1 MLENLSF
8 FKYYQ
13 QGVNDLTTT
22 KVVRAARR
30 GKLQM
35 KFFNTIIFWL
45 KAARVHTM
53 PMSFMSWLVVFCWAI
68 KQGGSLFLGILAL
81 IGVML
86 AHLGVNLID
95 DYFDYKREVG
105 TIKSSDEKKSI
116 KMQKGKCKYLIDGK
130 ATLNQALIVIFV
142 YFGLA
147 ALIGL
152 YLLIVCG
159 WQVAAIAAVAAVFC
173 LLYPYLTYWG
183 LSEFAVGMTFGPML
197 FAGVSF
203 VMLGY
208 FSKDILLLSISTG
221 LLTIGLLHTH
231 ALMDYDF
238 DIKDNKKTLCTILGS
253 KQNGLLA
260 LGVMMAVAYINMG
273 VGIYLR
279 IFPFLTILTFFTIPL
294 AVVLYNLMKLNIEHP
309 EFVPERKFWMG
320 PMENW
325 EEIKAN
331 NAQNF
336 MLKFYIS
343 RNIMMFFT
351 ILLCIG
357 LIIG

>member
-1 MLENLSF
+1 
-8 FKYYQ
+8 
-13 QGVNDLTTT
+13 
-22 KVVRAARR
+22 
-30 GKLQM
+30 M
-35 KFFNTIIFWL
+35 KILDSIVFWL
-45 KAARVHTM
+45 KAARVHTL

-68 KQGGSLFLGILAL
+68 KHGGNIPLGILTL
-81 IGVML
+81 FGVMST
-86 AHLGVNLID
+86 HLGVNLID

-130 ATLNQALIVIFV
+130 ATLNQALFVVCV

-147 ALIGL
+147 SLIGL
-152 YLLIVCG
+152 FLLLTCG
-159 WQVAAIAAVAAVFC
+159 WQVALIAAVAAIFC
-173 LLYPYLTYWG
+173 LLYPFLTYCG
-183 LSEFAVGMTFGPML
+183 LSELAVGMTFAPLL

-208 FSKDILLLSISTG
+208 FSKDILLLSVSTG
-221 LLTIGLLHTH
+221 LLTVGLLHTH

-238 DIKDNKKTLCTILGS
+238 DVKDNKKTLCTILGS
-253 KQNGLLA
+253 KKKALIA
-260 LGVMMAVAYINMG
+260 LGLMMALAYVNIATG
-273 VGIYLR
+273 VWLKL
-279 IFPFLTILTFFTIPL
+279 FPAITLITFITIPL
-294 AVVLYNLMKLNIEHP
+294 AIALYVLMDSGIKHP
-309 EFVPERKFWMG
+309 EIIHEKKFWMG

-325 EEIKAN
+325 EEIKNN
-331 NAQNF
+331 NAQGF

-357 LIIG
+357 ILIG

>member
-1 MLENLSF
+1 
-8 FKYYQ
+8 
-13 QGVNDLTTT
+13 
-22 KVVRAARR
+22 
-30 GKLQM
+30 M
-35 KFFNTIIFWL
+35 KIFDTIFFWL
-45 KAARVHTM
+45 KAARVHTL

-68 KQGGSLFLGILAL
+68 KQGGNIFFGILAL

-86 AHLGVNLID
+86 AHLGVNLFD
-95 DYFDYKREVG
+95 DYSDYKKEVG

-116 KMQKGKCKYLIDGK
+116 KMQKGKCKYLIDSK
-130 ATLNQALIVIFV
+130 ATLNQALIVTFI

-147 ALIGL
+147 ALIGF
-152 YLLIVCG
+152 YFLIVCG
-159 WQVAAIAAVAAVFC
+159 WQVAAIAGIAAIFC
-173 LLYPYLTYWG
+173 LLYPLLSYCG
-183 LSEFAVGMTFGPML
+183 LAEVAVGMTFAPLL

-208 FSKDILLLSISTG
+208 FSKDILLLSISPG
-221 LLTIGLLHTH
+221 LLTVGLLHTH

-238 DIKDNKKTLCTILGS
+238 DIKDKKKTLCTVLGS
-253 KQNGLLA
+253 KQAALIA
-260 LGVMMAVAYINMG
+260 LGLMMAVAYINIAIGAFMG
-273 VGIYLR
+273 
-279 IFPFLTILTFFTIPL
+279 IFPLATIATLITIPL
-294 AVVLYNLMKLNIEHP
+294 PIALYNLMKLNLEHP
-309 EFVPERKFWMG
+309 EVIPEKKPWMG

-357 LIIG
+357 ILIG

>member
-1 MLENLSF
+1 M
-8 FKYYQ
+8 
-13 QGVNDLTTT
+13 
-22 KVVRAARR
+22 
-30 GKLQM
+30 KL
-35 KFFNTIIFWL
+35 FDTIIFWL
-45 KAARVHTM
+45 KAARVHTL

-68 KQGGSLFLGILAL
+68 KHGGNVLLGVLAL

-95 DYFDYKREVG
+95 DYFDFKREVK
-105 TIKSSDEKKSI
+105 TINSSDEKKSI

-130 ATLNQALIVIFV
+130 ASMNQLLIAIFV

-147 ALIGL
+147 SLIGL
-152 YLLIVCG
+152 VLLLVCG
-159 WQVAAIAAVAAVFC
+159 WQVALLAAIAAVFC
-173 LLYPYLTYWG
+173 LLYPFLSYCG
-183 LSEFAVGMTFGPML
+183 LSEFAVALTFAPLL

-208 FSKDILLLSISTG
+208 FSKNILLLSISTG
-221 LLTIGLLHTH
+221 LLTVGLLHTH
-231 ALMDYDF
+231 ALMDFDF
-238 DIKDNKKTLCTILGS
+238 DIKDNKKTLCTILQS
-253 KQNGLLA
+253 KQASLVA
-260 LGVMMAVAYINMG
+260 LGLMMTIAYLNIAI
-273 VGIYLR
+273 GIWLGR
-279 IFPFLTILTFFTIPL
+279 FSWETIITFATVPL
-294 AVVLYNLMKLNIEHP
+294 AISLYKLMKLNIEHP
-309 EFVPERKFWMG
+309 EIVPERKFWMG

-331 NAQNF
+331 NGQNF

-357 LIIG
+357 VLVGHN